1 MMKRLAIISA
11 GVAAMVACGGPS
23 DTVILSE
30 PDSPFIAFNI
40 WVKAGSQ
47 NDPAGKEGLAALT
60 ANLLSDGATEQDSY
74 EAILEKLYPMA
85 AGYGYNV
92 DKEMTVFRGRIH
104 RDNLDTYYE
113 LFRNSLLSPAFRQE
127 DFDRVKS
134 QRMNFLERSRR
145 FSRDE
150 ELSKELL
157 FTTAYTGTPYEHPEE
172 GYVESVR
179 SITLDDVR
187 DFYNTYYINSNVVV
201 GVGGGYAVGFP
212 QQVRADMNTL
222 PEGTV
227 AAVPAPEP
235 AMPDGFKVLIVEK
248 ETDATAIS
256 LGFPI
261 SLVRGD
267 PDFFALMAVN
277 SWFGEHRNSYSHLY
291 QVIREARGMN
301 YGDYSYI
308 EAYPLGYTTQVPPT
322 NVARRSHLF
331 EIWIRPISLTAP
343 GNLHERTLFAT
354 RAALRELKDLVDNG
368 MDPDTVE
375 ATRQFLR
382 NYTVNWGSTI
392 TRRLAYAIDD
402 EFYSFPGDGYLN
414 AIRPGLEELT
424 ADRVQAAIER
434 HLQYDNMYIIFIT
447 ADAEGMKQKLLSG
460 VATPIT
466 YAGERSAEHMAEDEL
481 IASFPIPV
489 DEDDITIIGIN
500 EVRDQRGIRAALT
513 PISRSS
519 SEKAGEHQAR
529 RLFLAHQGEPPAT
542 LHEAGSSVTSNSF
555 SLRAT
560 VANDSNFTFIC
571 TTNLRSSSLNHTR
584 ASASSENSNPP
595 SGIVGWTVAIGPRSC
610 RRRRLGLAQL
620 PLNRQHRACECRP
633 SCWQSRLHA
642 ARSCSRARAA
652 ASPTQSRHRGATY
665 ASSRASSFRAGWCKA
680 VRTTTSRPHGRTLS
694 RRWYCCTRA
703 TTRRRAA
710 SSTSSVVFSNRREPD
725 SAACRRA
732 GTPSPRCQWRRAISR
747 TTTTIGSATVGVC
760 CSRFSITACP
770 PGIASDTHHSRTR

>member
-1 MMKRLAIISA
+1 
-11 GVAAMVACGGPS
+11 
-23 DTVILSE
+23 
-30 PDSPFIAFNI
+30 
-40 WVKAGSQ
+40 
-47 NDPAGKEGLAALT
+47 
-60 ANLLSDGATEQDSY
+60 
-74 EAILEKLYPMA
+74 MA

-157 FTTAYTGTPYEHPEE
+157 FTTAYAGTPYEHPEE

-187 DFYNTYYINSNVVV
+187 GFYDTYYINSNVVV

-222 PEGTV
+222 PQGTV

-277 SWFGEHRNSYSHLY
+277 SWFGEHRNSFSHLY

-500 EVRDQRGIRAALT
+500 EV
-513 PISRSS
+513 
-519 SEKAGEHQAR
+519 
-529 RLFLAHQGEPPAT
+529 
-542 LHEAGSSVTSNSF
+542 
-555 SLRAT
+555 
-560 VANDSNFTFIC
+560 
-571 TTNLRSSSLNHTR
+571 
-584 ASASSENSNPP
+584 
-595 SGIVGWTVAIGPRSC
+595 
-610 RRRRLGLAQL
+610 
-620 PLNRQHRACECRP
+620 QH
-633 SCWQSRLHA
+633 
-642 ARSCSRARAA
+642 
-652 ASPTQSRHRGATY
+652 
-665 ASSRASSFRAGWCKA
+665 
-680 VRTTTSRPHGRTLS
+680 
-694 RRWYCCTRA
+694 CTRP
-703 TTRRRAA
+703 
-710 SSTSSVVFSNRREPD
+710 VP
-725 SAACRRA
+725 
-732 GTPSPRCQWRRAISR
+732 PSPRIPLASGQRWR
-747 TTTTIGSATVGVC
+747 TTATSPSSAPPTCDRHRSTTLAPLLLLRTAIHRPGS
-760 CSRFSITACP
+760 
-770 PGIASDTHHSRTR
+770 